1 MIGLLRLAVAVCL
14 AIALSQFPAFSDQ
27 YVQRLGGQVDAL
39 SRVAAQFDASARAA
53 GLTRD
58 QALADLSGSAFRD
71 AHQSNM
77 REVFVRLDRARA
89 DLQMLRIAG
98 PLERMLLP
106 HRLRDA
112 ETLAA
117 TWGDFRPTIPVTVA
131 GLWAA
136 GIGLVLGWLLTAL
149 PGLLFRRPQDRL
161 GWR

>member
-14 AIALSQFPAFSDQ
+14 AVVLSQFPAFSDQ

-39 SRVAAQFDASARAA
+39 SRIAAEFDASAEGA

-58 QALADLSGSAFRD
+58 QALADLSGSAFRE
-71 AHQSNM
+71 AHRSNM
-77 REVFVRLDRARA
+77 RDVFARLDQARE
-89 DLQMLRIAG
+89 DLQLLRLAG

-106 HRLRDA
+106 HRLRDG

-117 TWGDFRPTIPVTVA
+117 TWGDFRPAVPVTVA

-136 GIGLVLGWLLTAL
+136 GIGLILGWLLTAL
-149 PGLLFRRPQDRL
+149 PGLVFRRPQDRL

>member
-1 MIGLLRLAVAVCL
+1 M
-14 AIALSQFPAFSDQ
+14 
-27 YVQRLGGQVDAL
+27 
-39 SRVAAQFDASARAA
+39 
-53 GLTRD
+53 RD
-58 QALADLSGSAFRD
+58 
-71 AHQSNM
+71 
-77 REVFVRLDRARA
+77 VFARLDRART

-106 HRLRDA
+106 HRLRDG

-117 TWGDFRPTIPVTVA
+117 TWGDFRPAVPVTVA

-149 PGLLFRRPQDRL
+149 PGLLFRRRLDPL